1 MGRTRSLTTYS
12 ASAAI
17 TIAATV
23 ARYAMLPFLG
33 YRFALLTYWPA
44 VEIIAY
50 FFGFRPALVSIGLSL
65 ILGRLFFMR
74 PLQPLLFPPPDE
86 VVAGCLFV
94 LFSASLSMFMESLR
108 AARQEA
114 EANAS
119 LAQERLEQLKREMTL
134 RQRERN
140 WAESV
145 LASIDQGVVASDDE
159 GEVTYINKVAE
170 GLTGW
175 TGAEAVRQPLARVF
189 YTIDQPTG
197 PVLSST
203 DGRMIPIELSRC
215 VIVDS
220 HDNELGKVI
229 VFRDISGRRKAEDAL
244 AASETRLHASLLAAG
259 AAAWEWRIPSDE
271 IVCSHEFRQITGIG
285 DAHPFLSFPVFLELV
300 HEKDRDKLQQ
310 ELASASARGG
320 EFHVEFRISRE
331 PEFRWLA
338 LTGRLAVA
346 GRMVGIVVD
355 VTDRRRLEEK
365 LRNTAKQ
372 ESLGVLSAGIA
383 HDFNNLLT
391 SILGYSSLLKSDL
404 PPASP
409 LAEYATSIEEA
420 GRRAAHLT
428 RQILAYSG
436 QGRVSLELVDI
447 TRRVHKVIENL
458 QHTVEPGVTLELE
471 LDPDLPGVKADP
483 NQVDQV
489 LSGILLNAIEAL
501 RQDKGRVRVA
511 TFYKGIEN
519 GVEVEALE
527 AQDVPPGR
535 YAVYEVR
542 DNGSGMDEATKSR
555 IFDPFFTTKFT
566 GRGLG
571 LAAVLGIMRGHGGAI
586 HVESTL
592 GVGSIFQIFWPVVSG
607 KVSRGRGIHISE

>member
-1 MGRTRSLTTYS
+1 MRRSSSTLTSYG
-12 ASAAI
+12 ASVSI
-17 TIAATV
+17 TLAATV

-44 VEIIAY
+44 VEIVAY

-65 ILGRLFFMR
+65 VLGRLFFMR
-74 PLQPLLFPPPDE
+74 PIEPLLFPPPDE
-86 VVAGCLFV
+86 VVSGCLFV

-108 AARQEA
+108 SAREEA

-119 LAQERLEQLKREMTL
+119 LAQERLEQLKHEMAL
-134 RQRERN
+134 RQRDRN

-145 LASIDQGVVASDDE
+145 LASIDQGVVASDDD

-170 GLTGW
+170 CMTGW
-175 TGAEAVRQPLARVF
+175 ESSEAIRQPLARVF
-189 YTIDQPTG
+189 YTIEQPAGT
-197 PVLSST
+197 VLSST
-203 DGRMIPIELSRC
+203 DGRMIPVELSRS

-220 HDNELGKVI
+220 KKNELGKVML
-229 VFRDISGRRKAEDAL
+229 FRDISRRRKAEEAL
-244 AASETRLHASLLAAG
+244 AASEMRLHASLLAAG
-259 AAAWEWRIPSDE
+259 AAAWEWQMESDE
-271 IVCSHEFRQITGIG
+271 IVCSHEFRQVTGIG

-300 HEKDRDKLQQ
+300 HREDRMKLQQ
-310 ELASASARGG
+310 ELASASRRGG
-320 EFHVEFRISRE
+320 EFHVEFRISRD
-331 PEFRWLA
+331 PEIRWLA
-338 LTGRLAVA
+338 LTGRLASA

-365 LRNTAKQ
+365 LRNNAKQ

-404 PPASP
+404 PATSP
-409 LAEYATSIEEA
+409 LADYANSIEDA
-420 GRRAAHLT
+420 GKRAAHLT

-458 QHTVEPGVTLELE
+458 QHAMEPGVTLELE
-471 LDPDLPGVKADP
+471 LDPDLPGIKADP

-501 RQDKGRVRVA
+501 RHGKGRVRVA
-511 TFYKGIEN
+511 TFYKSIDTGD
-519 GVEVEALE
+519 LE
-527 AQDVPPGR
+527 AIDVPPGQ
-535 YAVYEVR
+535 YSVYEVR
-542 DNGSGMDEATKSR
+542 DNGSGMDEATKNR

-586 HVESTL
+586 HVESTP

-607 KVSRGRGIHISE
+607 KVSRGFGIHIPD